1 MKSLMMSKRIAK
13 RNLDCSA
20 TYRNQLKITSI
31 IRRIVAK
38 EFMTRIMTKI
48 FYWVDEKE
56 IKVIVLVGKNAEVQI
71 KSRLMDDLATV
82 T

>member
-1 MKSLMMSKRIAK
+1 
-13 RNLDCSA
+13 
-20 TYRNQLKITSI
+20 
-31 IRRIVAK
+31 
-38 EFMTRIMTKI
+38 MTKIMTKI